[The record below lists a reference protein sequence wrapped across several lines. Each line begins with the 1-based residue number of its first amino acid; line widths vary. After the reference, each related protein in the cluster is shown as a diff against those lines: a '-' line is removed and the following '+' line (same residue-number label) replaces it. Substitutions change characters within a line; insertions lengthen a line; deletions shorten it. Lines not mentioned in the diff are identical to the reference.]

1 MMSRRKP
8 SKDETYVEMREALY
22 RFLWEETNKQTPYF
36 DKGGEIKVV
45 RPLPM
50 PDIDLQQSGGRDA
63 YVQRELKRLLG

>member
-1 MMSRRKP
+1 MFRRKP

-22 RFLWEETNKQTPYF
+22 RLLWEETNKPTPYF
-36 DKGGEIKVV
+36 DEDGEIKVM

-63 YVQRELKRLLG
+63 YVQRELKKLLG